1 MLPSAQLIKIILHK
15 TDKALLS
22 SPARHIGCEDAGR
35 LGLAECRVH
44 LDVEPGEEIQQLGR
58 QCVAPA
64 EKRGLARESEIF
76 LREIKMRTRIRAGG
90 YLL

>member
-15 TDKALLS
+15 TDKALLF
-22 SPARHIGCEDAGR
+22 SPARHIGRKDAGR
-35 LGLAECRVH
+35 LSLTVGGVH
-44 LDVEPGEEIQQLGR
+44 LDVEPGQEVQQLGR

-64 EKRGLARESEIF
+64 EKRGLAGESEIF
-76 LREIKMRTRIRAGG
+76 LREIKMRTRIRDGG